1 MKPHCLNERE
11 EELDIFFGV
20 INRFIGYFTRDAIRA
35 SQNNTSHEYPFVP
48 MDTRQA
54 YAQISLARDL
64 LRREKRMQSGV
75 SFIDVGCG
83 IGNVL
88 LMAEL
93 MDFTVYGIEKD
104 EYPFK
109 IAQKLMGDECV
120 AQDDIWEFSRFGD
133 FDVVYYFRPFAEK
146 ELQLTFEH
154 MIEDKLKPGSILIAN
169 RKMDMAIDTDPR
181 FRRLEEQW
189 PVWQK
194 LKAEKDNA

>member
-11 EELDIFFGV
+11 EELDVFFGI
-20 INRFIGYFTRDAIRA
+20 INRFIGYFTRDAIQA
-35 SQNNTSHEYPFVP
+35 TQNDTSHEYPFVP

-64 LRREKRMQSGV
+64 LRSQKKMRPGV
-75 SFIDVGCG
+75 TFMDVGCG

-104 EYPFK
+104 EYPYK
-109 IAQKLMGDECV
+109 IAKKLLSEACV
-120 AQDDIWEFSRFGD
+120 AQDDIWQFDRFAD
-133 FDVVYYFRPFAEK
+133 FDVIYYFRPFAEK
-146 ELQLTFEH
+146 KLQLRFEKL
-154 MIEDKLKPGSILIAN
+154 IEDTLKPGGILIAN
-169 RKMDMAIDTDPR
+169 RKMDLDIDQDPR
-181 FRRLEEQW
+181 FRRLTEQW

-194 LKAEKDNA
+194 QEETPHA